1 MRHTLL
7 FVFILATSANIYS
20 QNQPKKT
27 ADTLSFSLQQA
38 IDYALANNP
47 TYKNAV
53 ADVAYAQQQ
62 VKEVKAIGIPQAK
75 INIQMQ
81 DAIQKQVFVFPVNGT
96 PTPIRIGN
104 KYTTQAALNV
114 TWLMLDGSYFLGLKA
129 ASEFTEMSKKLAYK
143 SELDIRT
150 DVSKTYFMALITLE
164 NIKLVGNSYNTIN
177 SLYKQTSALNKE
189 GLAEAL
195 DVDRLQLQ
203 LNNITITQHKLN
215 DQYQIVLALLK
226 SKMGMSPEQAMKLSD
241 DINLIN
247 EKYTVADTSS
257 LKFSNRAEYQILQQ
271 QLLLNKYDV
280 RRYQF
285 GKYPSLASGFTYQ
298 QSTFGEKIDYS
309 KWYDNYFLALQLS
322 IPVFGGF
329 GNDAKIQKAKITQI
343 KTENAIANVEN
354 LLTLEVFQAKQKYLR
369 AEEYVLQQKENLAL
383 ADKIV
388 NITSIK
394 YKEGVGSNL
403 EITTATQDQKTAQ
416 TNYLNALYDLI
427 IAKID
432 YNTAMG
438 QPTKFN

>member
-1 MRHTLL
+1 MKPTLL
-7 FVFILATSANIYS
+7 LVIILATCANTYS
-20 QNQPKKT
+20 QTKPTKS
-27 ADTLSFSLQQA
+27 ADSLAFSLQQA

-47 TYKNAV
+47 NFKNAV
-53 ADVAYAQQQ
+53 ADVAFAQQQ
-62 VKEVKAIGIPQAK
+62 VKEVKSIGIPQAK

-81 DAIQKQVFVFPVNGT
+81 DAIQKQVFVFPVNGV

-114 TWLMLDGSYFLGLKA
+114 TWLMLDGSYFIGLKA

-143 SELDIRT
+143 SELDLRT

-164 NIKLVGNSYNTIN
+164 NIKLVGNSYNTVN
-177 SLYKQTSALNKE
+177 SLYTQTAALNRE

-203 LNNITITQHKLN
+203 LNNIKISQHKLD
-215 DQYQIVLALLK
+215 DQYQIILALLK
-226 SKMGMSPEQAMKLSD
+226 SKMGMNPEQPMKLTD
-241 DINLIN
+241 DINLVN
-247 EKYTVADTSS
+247 DKYTLADTSN
-257 LKFSNRAEYQILQQ
+257 LKYTNRAEYQVLQQ
-271 QLLLNKYDV
+271 QLLLNKFDIK
-280 RRYQF
+280 RYQY
-285 GKYPSLASGFTYQ
+285 GKYPSLASAFTYQ
-298 QSTFGEKIDYS
+298 QSTFGETLNYS
-309 KWYDNYFLALQLS
+309 KWYDNYFLAVQLS
-322 IPVFGGF
+322 IPVFSGF
-329 GNDAKIQKAKITQI
+329 GNDAKIQKARITQI
-343 KTENAIANVEN
+343 KTENSIANVEN

-388 NITSIK
+388 KITSIK

-403 EITTATQDQKTAQ
+403 ELTTATQDQKTAQ

-432 YNTAMG
+432 YNSAMG

>member
-1 MRHTLL
+1 MKHTLL

-20 QNQPKKT
+20 QNKKT

-38 IDYALANNP
+38 IDYALTNNP
-47 TYKNAV
+47 NYKNAV

-75 INIQMQ
+75 INVQMQ

-177 SLYKQTSALNKE
+177 SLYTQTAALNKE
-189 GLAEAL
+189 GFAESL
-195 DVDRLQLQ
+195 DVDRLKLQ

-226 SKMGMSPEQAMKLSD
+226 SKMGMNPEQAMKITD

-247 EKYTVADTSS
+247 ERYTVADTTE
-257 LKFSNRAEYQILQQ
+257 LKLSNRAEYQILQQ

-285 GKYPSLASGFTYQ
+285 GKYPSLAGAFTYQ
-298 QSTFGEKIDYS
+298 QSTFGETINYS

-329 GNDAKIQKAKITQI
+329 GNDAKIQKARITQI
-343 KTENAIANVEN
+343 KTENTIANVEN

-369 AEEYVLQQKENLAL
+369 AEEYVIQQKENLAL

-388 NITSIK
+388 NITMIK

-403 EITTATQDQKTAQ
+403 EVTTATQDQKNAQ

>member
-1 MRHTLL
+1 MKPTLL

-20 QNQPKKT
+20 QTPNKKT
-27 ADTLSFSLQQA
+27 ADTLSFTLQQA
-38 IDYALANNP
+38 IDYALTNNP

-75 INIQMQ
+75 INVQMQ

-177 SLYKQTSALNKE
+177 SLYTQTSALNKE
-189 GLAEAL
+189 GFAESL
-195 DVDRLQLQ
+195 DVDRLKLQ
-203 LNNITITQHKLN
+203 LNNISITQHKLN

-226 SKMGMSPEQAMKLSD
+226 SKMGMNPEQAIKITD

-247 EKYTVADTSS
+247 ERYTVTDTSE
-257 LKFSNRAEYQILQQ
+257 LKLSNRAEYQILQQ

-285 GKYPSLASGFTYQ
+285 GKYPSLAGAFTYQ
-298 QSTFGEKIDYS
+298 QSTFGETIDYS

-329 GNDAKIQKAKITQI
+329 GNDAKIQKAKITQL
-343 KTENAIANVEN
+343 KTENSIANVEN

-388 NITSIK
+388 NITTIK

-403 EITTATQDQKTAQ
+403 EVTTATQDQKNAQ

>member
-1 MRHTLL
+1 MKHTLL

-20 QNQPKKT
+20 QNQNKKT

-38 IDYALANNP
+38 IDYALTNNP
-47 TYKNAV
+47 NYKNAV

-75 INIQMQ
+75 INVQMQ

-164 NIKLVGNSYNTIN
+164 NIKLVGTSYNTIN
-177 SLYKQTSALNKE
+177 SLYTQTAALNKE
-189 GLAEAL
+189 GFAESL
-195 DVDRLQLQ
+195 DVDRLKLQ

-226 SKMGMSPEQAMKLSD
+226 SKMGMNPEQAMKLTD

-247 EKYTVADTSS
+247 DKYTVTDTSD
-257 LKFSNRAEYQILQQ
+257 LKLSNRAEYQILQQ

-285 GKYPSLASGFTYQ
+285 GKYPSLAGAFTYQ
-298 QSTFGEKIDYS
+298 QSTFGETIDYS

-329 GNDAKIQKAKITQI
+329 GNDAKIQKARITQI
-343 KTENAIANVEN
+343 KTENSIANVEN

-388 NITSIK
+388 NITMIK

-403 EITTATQDQKTAQ
+403 EVTTATQDQKNAQ

>member
-1 MRHTLL
+1 MKHTLL

-20 QNQPKKT
+20 QNKKT

-38 IDYALANNP
+38 IDYALTNNP
-47 TYKNAV
+47 NYKNAI

-62 VKEVKAIGIPQAK
+62 VKEVKSIGIPQAK
-75 INIQMQ
+75 INVQMQ
-81 DAIQKQVFVFPVNGT
+81 DAIQKQVFVFPINGI

-129 ASEFTEMSKKLAYK
+129 AGEFTEMSRKLAYK

-177 SLYKQTSALNKE
+177 SLYKQTSALNIE
-189 GLAEAL
+189 GFAESL
-195 DVDRLQLQ
+195 DVDRLKLQ

-226 SKMGMSPEQAMKLSD
+226 SKMGMNPEQAMKLMD

-247 EKYTVADTSS
+247 EKYTVTDTSD
-257 LKFSNRAEYQILQQ
+257 LKLSNRAEYQILQQ

-280 RRYQF
+280 QRYQY
-285 GKYPSLASGFTYQ
+285 GKYPSLASAFSYQ
-298 QSTFGEKIDYS
+298 QSTFGETVNYS
-309 KWYDNYFLALQLS
+309 KWYDNYFLAVQLS
-322 IPVFGGF
+322 VPVFGGF
-329 GNDAKIQKAKITQI
+329 GNNAKIQKAKITQI
-343 KTENAIANVEN
+343 KTENSIANVEN

-388 NITSIK
+388 NITMIK

-403 EITTATQDQKTAQ
+403 EVTTATQDQKNAQ

-432 YNTAMG
+432 YNTSMG